1 MVGSMR
7 FGIVLLTDQP
17 WSEAAQKW
25 RAAEEMGFDHAWT
38 YDPLV
43 WGGLPDSPWRGA
55 LPTLAAAA
63 GVTSTIGLGT
73 LVSAPNLHHPYRL
86 FRDAQALEDVSGGRF
101 RLAVGTGGD
110 RDSRVL
116 GAEDLSVRD
125 RVERFFELVEVLER
139 LRSGDHVTHEGRWF
153 STDDARTLP
162 GASFPLVVAGNGP
175 RSVRFAARHGDAW
188 VTTGPGAAETLDDWF
203 AGLEKAPSLKVRPPR
218 VAASPVN
225 MECIVERIIRFGDG
239 PSEVPTHVTF
249 GRVVGVHIHES
260 YLDAD
265 GYFLTAKAQP
275 VARLGGIQYAIS
287 APPFELVRQYT
298 RAAEESYGG
307 G

>member
-1 MVGSMR
+1 MR

-38 YDPLV
+38 YDHLV

-203 AGLEKAPSLKVRPPR
+203 AGLEKAAATFADELERAGRVDVPRLVHTDSTPHVDRGETRYSLRSADFFAELAGRLDDLGFTDMVVAWPR
-218 VAASPVN
+218 AEDPYAGSEAVLEQVAADVIPAL
-225 MECIVERIIRFGDG
+225 R
-239 PSEVPTHVTF
+239 
-249 GRVVGVHIHES
+249 
-260 YLDAD
+260 
-265 GYFLTAKAQP
+265 
-275 VARLGGIQYAIS
+275 
-287 APPFELVRQYT
+287 
-298 RAAEESYGG
+298 
-307 G
+307 

>member
-17 WSEAAQKW
+17 WAEAARKW

-38 YDPLV
+38 YDHLV

-101 RLAVGTGGD
+101 QLAVGTGGD
-110 RDSRVL
+110 IDSRVL

-139 LRSGDHVTHEGRWF
+139 LRGEDHVTHEGRWF
-153 STDDARTLP
+153 STEDARTLP
-162 GASFPLVVAGNGP
+162 GAHFPLVVAGNGP
-175 RSVRFAARHGDAW
+175 RAVRHAARHGDAW
-188 VTTGPGAAETLDDWF
+188 VTTGPAAAANLDEWF
-203 AGLEKAPSLKVRPPR
+203 AGLERAADTFAEELEKAGRPDAPR
-218 VAASPVN
+218 LVHTDSTPHVDGDDTRYALRSADFFAEISGRLDGLGFTDMIVAWPRAEDPYA
-225 MECIVERIIRFGDG
+225 G
-239 PSEVPTHVTF
+239 SEATLEHVARDLVPTL
-249 GRVVGVHIHES
+249 R
-260 YLDAD
+260 
-265 GYFLTAKAQP
+265 
-275 VARLGGIQYAIS
+275 
-287 APPFELVRQYT
+287 
-298 RAAEESYGG
+298 
-307 G
+307 